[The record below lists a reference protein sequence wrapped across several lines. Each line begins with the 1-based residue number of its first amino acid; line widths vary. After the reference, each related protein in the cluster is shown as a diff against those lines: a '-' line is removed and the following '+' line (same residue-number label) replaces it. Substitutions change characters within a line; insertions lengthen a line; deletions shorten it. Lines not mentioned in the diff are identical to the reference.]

1 MRIKPPQCAGDRL
14 SVSTSTSAG
23 PSSFRASFVLS
34 AIKPQKALEVGVSVP
49 VDAIPALYKVS
60 IDCQSQDIVF
70 ALATGTV
77 TVTNAKVAPVVTAI
91 SGTQITTPTWRVE
104 FVGSGCHS
112 GGLSANRAKVY
123 IGTRHG
129 YGMKWREHVV
139 EVTANGSYSL
149 VVNVAHDPIVGD
161 EPADRP
167 YDWYVDSY
175 CIEPDGLI
183 VGTAATIIPIDSP
196 EPEPPTTTTNTP
208 TLPLTA

>member
-1 MRIKPPQCAGDRL
+1 MHA
-14 SVSTSTSAG
+14 
-23 PSSFRASFVLS
+23 
-34 AIKPQKALEVGVSVP
+34 AIDPE
-49 VDAIPALYKVS
+49 YKVS
-60 IDCQSQDIVF
+60 IDCQSQDMVF

-149 VVNVAHDPIVGD
+149 VVNVANDPIVGD